1 MAASHSGMQSSA
13 GSPGG
18 QVAMNMFADVLV
30 NETSGGGQSATAS
43 CSDFAAARPSSAWQ
57 LVHSGMISAPQPALQ
72 VWTWPFAHSSPGS
85 SQHSSLIAA
94 SCRAIAASLQSA
106 GSPPSTSIRCP
117 PPPPPRPPPVTN
129 LRGAAVA
136 AVRASGEIDYRALP
150 ASERAKLAETYRSG
164 RMPAGNT
171 YVTPP
176 AARARSAAL
185 TTTRGGGATATRGGF
200 LLGGGALALSLV
212 ASLARERPASGKG
225 ARASKVARIK
235 KGSRAATKQR
245 KNGGDGDGFPPIA
258 AVAVAVAAGGAV
270 LSSPSAK
277 KEADAAASV
286 VLGDG
291 SVAEDEIVLPPADEM
306 VEGK

>member
-1 MAASHSGMQSSA
+1 M
-13 GSPGG
+13 
-18 QVAMNMFADVLV
+18 
-30 NETSGGGQSATAS
+30 
-43 CSDFAAARPSSAWQ
+43 
-57 LVHSGMISAPQPALQ
+57 
-72 VWTWPFAHSSPGS
+72 
-85 SQHSSLIAA
+85 
-94 SCRAIAASLQSA
+94 
-106 GSPPSTSIRCP
+106 
-117 PPPPPRPPPVTN
+117 
-129 LRGAAVA
+129 A

-286 VLGDG
+286 ILGDG